1 MKLNRRQL
9 RKLIIEALDLREEKK
24 EFAVGQ
30 YPVKAGDTL
39 SGITKAHSPD
49 GVTAKDNA
57 ELNNMDVND
66 IIRPNDVL
74 EIYVKD
80 EYEGEFG
87 PPKVD

>member
-24 EFAVGQ
+24 ELPVGQ
-30 YPVKAGDTL
+30 YPVKSGDTL

-49 GVTAKDNA
+49 GVTVKDNA
-57 ELNNMDVND
+57 NLNSMEVSDD
-66 IIRPNDVL
+66 IYPDQIL
-74 EIYVKD
+74 KIYVKD